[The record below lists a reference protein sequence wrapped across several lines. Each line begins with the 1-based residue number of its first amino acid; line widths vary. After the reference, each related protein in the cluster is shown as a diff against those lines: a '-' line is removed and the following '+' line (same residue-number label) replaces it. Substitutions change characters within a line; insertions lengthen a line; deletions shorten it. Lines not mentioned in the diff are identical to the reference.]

1 MANIY
6 DMSDTWNDAGTTF
19 TAIKMDVTDTAS
31 DASSLLMDLQV
42 GGSSKFKFAKDG
54 SFFVNTNNIGNAIY
68 VNNAGRNVSFA
79 TSLSITTSGATPRFI
94 TVGSSAAFSR
104 IPLGGLDLYLE
115 RDAADTLAQ
124 RRSTNAQTFNLY
136 NTYTDASNYER
147 ASFTQTA
154 TGLVLDSQ
162 YAGTGTE
169 PDNILELKSGGVS
182 RFRVNKI
189 GQLGGLYLENVAA
202 PTTAS
207 GFANYSFNN
216 TWSFGTSGNNAL
228 RVFGNTNTI
237 TIFSARSNPI
247 DIALGLKLTTNAYGA
262 NPTLLYSDAANTLAQ
277 RNGTNAQTFNL
288 YNTYTDASNYE
299 RGFMRWNNN
308 VLQIGTEAAGTGT
321 VRTLLLP
328 SVIKIG
334 SFTLSTLG
342 TDRLLNGFNWG
353 YTASIGTG
361 GLVNSSGSQVRWS
374 SGPTYA
380 AIDAGLSRDSA
391 GVIKVTDGSTGTGDL
406 IANQVLLGTNSAPAV
421 KSDTTQAGTNSVAAN
436 NIVTISQ
443 ADYDAL
449 TPDPDTIYFIV

>member
-124 RRSTNAQTFNLY
+124 RRS
-136 NTYTDASNYER
+136 
-147 ASFTQTA
+147 
-154 TGLVLDSQ
+154 
-162 YAGTGTE
+162 
-169 PDNILELKSGGVS
+169 
-182 RFRVNKI
+182 
-189 GQLGGLYLENVAA
+189 
-202 PTTAS
+202 
-207 GFANYSFNN
+207 
-216 TWSFGTSGNNAL
+216 
-228 RVFGNTNTI
+228 
-237 TIFSARSNPI
+237 
-247 DIALGLKLTTNAYGA
+247 
-262 NPTLLYSDAANTLAQ
+262 
-277 RNGTNAQTFNL
+277 TNAQTFNL